1 MCYTIF
7 KDREIHESCLFRL
20 FWFLVFGTSDVF
32 LMDFYWQVVFV
43 FAYFSRDFSLKWGAW
58 GKVQSFASLS
68 GIFSLGHWVNH
79 QLWG

>member
-1 MCYTIF
+1 MFDGIIYWWVAF
-7 KDREIHESCLFRL
+7 LLFCLL
-20 FWFLVFGTSDVF
+20 FFPWDS
-32 LMDFYWQVVFV
+32 
-43 FAYFSRDFSLKWGAW
+43 SLNSGAW